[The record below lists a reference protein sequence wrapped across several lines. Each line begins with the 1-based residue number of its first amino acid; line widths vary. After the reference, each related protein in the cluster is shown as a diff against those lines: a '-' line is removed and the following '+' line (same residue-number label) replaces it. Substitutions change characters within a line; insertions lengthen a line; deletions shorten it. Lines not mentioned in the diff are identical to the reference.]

1 MGAILLLMTIGG
13 SILAAILLALA
24 FWKKIAWLKNFVL
37 GGVTVWFSF
46 YVIIFLMSS
55 IFSVERTLA
64 LNEPKEFCGFYL
76 DCHLNARLLDVR
88 RSKTFGRLTAQNEF
102 FITKVKISN
111 DARRESLALI
121 TPKFTVID
129 EQGRQFSPTE
139 DLSVSIQTPP
149 FEEKIPAG
157 QSIESEIAFDLP
169 PDAKNPRL
177 DIREGYGIDHAIEA
191 ILVGDEDSLWHK
203 RTYFKLAE
211 QSQTVSVK

>member
-24 FWKKIAWLKNFVL
+24 FWKKIIWLKHFVL
-37 GGVTVWFSF
+37 GGVAVWFSF

-55 IFSVERTLA
+55 IFSVEKTLA

-76 DCHLNARLLDVR
+76 DCHLNARISGVR
-88 RSKTFGRLTAQNEF
+88 KSKTFGRLAAQNEF
-102 FITKVKISN
+102 FIAKVKISN

-139 DLSVSIQTPP
+139 DLTVSLQTPP
-149 FEEKIPAG
+149 FEEKLPAG
-157 QSIESEIAFDLP
+157 QSVESEIAFDLP

-191 ILVGDEDSLWHK
+191 ILVGDEDSFWHK
-203 RTYFKLAE
+203 RNYFKLAE
-211 QSQTVSVK
+211 QIQTVSVK

>member
-13 SILAAILLALA
+13 LIIALILLALA
-24 FWKKIAWLKNFVL
+24 FLKKITWLKHFVL
-37 GGVTVWFSF
+37 GGITVWFSF

-55 IFSVERTLA
+55 IFSVEKTLG

-76 DCHLNARLLDVR
+76 DCHLNARISDVR

-102 FITKVKISN
+102 LIAKVKISN
-111 DARRESLALI
+111 DARREALALI

-129 EQGRQFSPTE
+129 DQGRQFSPTE
-139 DLSVSIQTPP
+139 DLSVSVQTPP

-157 QSIESEIAFDLP
+157 QSIEGEIAFDLP
-169 PDAKNPRL
+169 PDAKNTRL

-191 ILVGDEDSLWHK
+191 ILVGDEDSFWHK
-203 RTYFKLAE
+203 RSYFKLAE

>member
-13 SILAAILLALA
+13 TIIAAILLALA
-24 FWKKIAWLKNFVL
+24 FWKKIIWLKHFVL

-46 YVIIFLMSS
+46 YVIVFLMSS
-55 IFSVERTLA
+55 IFSVERTLG

-76 DCHLNARLLDVR
+76 DCHLNARLSGVR

-102 FITKVKISN
+102 FIAKVKISN

-139 DLSVSIQTPP
+139 DLTVSIQTPP

-203 RTYFKLAE
+203 RNYFGLENAA
-211 QSQTVSVK
+211 TTANL